1 MAFFF
6 FKILVFMALIPANI
20 KNAGIQSE
28 LRIHGG
34 SMLAEYL
41 VVGQLVNTHGV
52 KGELKST
59 ALTDDPQRF
68 KKLKWVYIDKNGS
81 LEKYE
86 ITGVKFFKQ
95 FVIIKF
101 EGVDS
106 IEEAEKLK
114 GFCLKIDREN
124 AVKLPKDSF
133 FITDLLGL
141 SVYDEKGTLLGK
153 LKDVIQTGS
162 NDVYVV
168 RDEAGTEILIPAL
181 KSVVKEVLLDAGRIS
196 VILPKGLLD

>member
-1 MAFFF
+1 
-6 FKILVFMALIPANI
+6 
-20 KNAGIQSE
+20 
-28 LRIHGG
+28 
-34 SMLAEYL
+34 MLAEYL
-41 VVGQLVNTHGV
+41 IVGQLVNTHGV

-68 KKLKWVYIDKNGS
+68 KKLEWVYIDKNGS

-86 ITGVKFFKQ
+86 LAGVKFFKQ

-101 EGVDS
+101 KGVDS
-106 IEEAEKLK
+106 IEAAEKLK
-114 GFCLKIDREN
+114 GMYLKIDREN
-124 AVKLPKDSF
+124 AIKLPKDSF
-133 FITDLLGL
+133 FITDLIGL
-141 SVYDEKGTLLGK
+141 SVYDEKETLLGK

-168 RDEAGTEILIPAL
+168 RDDAGTEILIPAL